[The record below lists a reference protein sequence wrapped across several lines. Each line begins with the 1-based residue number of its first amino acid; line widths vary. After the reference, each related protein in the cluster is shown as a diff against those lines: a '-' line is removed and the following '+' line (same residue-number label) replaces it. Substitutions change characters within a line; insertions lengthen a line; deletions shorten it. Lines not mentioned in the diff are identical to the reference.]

1 MTPGHPAP
9 PALPSPDDGTG
20 LPSGIRVAGGA
31 GGTAAHLEDLAA
43 AAAAL
48 DRAADALDDASREV
62 LVLRDAVDDA
72 AAWSPATAPGARA
85 ALAPLLGSWA
95 SPRVAAARLRDLAAS
110 VRGAAE
116 LYAATDAAV
125 ASTVAGAVRAT
136 GVVVG
141 GALGEAGPLGW
152 TVAGALGLAAAGQAL
167 VLAAGGAVVRAVPSP
182 AALVLGRLGDAQAA
196 AGPLGLLA
204 RGGSRLGIVGGGPAW
219 PDPRAV
225 QLLTP
230 GVAAML
236 RSSPPGVQPYVADPV
251 PGAART
257 LRTGSS
263 LLVALAGVPRPGLV
277 VAPVVRGDTPRGP
290 VADPARPTSSADLL
304 RQVHALYPHP
314 DDHPGLGTGGVPG
327 TVGVQQLD
335 HADGSRTWVVAVPGT
350 EDWSPVPGPNPFDL
364 TSNFDLVGGTGGDA
378 LRTVVEAME
387 QAGVAPG
394 EPVVLAGHS
403 QGGIVAATL
412 AADPDLAERFT
423 VAAVVTAGTPASGID
438 LPPGVPALHLEH
450 APDYVPTLD
459 GAATAATPDR
469 TTVLVDLASSPDPD
483 DRSAAASPVSAHGV
497 DVYARTAARLAG
509 AGAPSVDA
517 FEATLGRLLG
527 DEATTVTAQRY
538 VGVRVP
544 AAS

>member
-1 MTPGHPAP
+1 MTSP
-9 PALPSPDDGTG
+9 PPVLPPPDDGAG
-20 LPSGIRVAGGA
+20 LPAGVRVTGGA
-31 GGTAAHLEDLAA
+31 GGTAAHLEDLTA

-48 DRAADALDDASREV
+48 DRAADALDDAAREV
-62 LVLRDAVDDA
+62 LVLRDAVEDA
-72 AAWSPATAPGARA
+72 AAWSPVTAPGARA
-85 ALAPLLGSWA
+85 ALAPLLSSWA
-95 SPRVAAARLRDLAAS
+95 SPRVVAAHLRDLAAR
-110 VRGAAE
+110 VRASAE

-125 ASTVAGAVRAT
+125 AAGVGSAVRTT
-136 GVVVG
+136 GVVLG

-152 TVAGALGLAAAGQAL
+152 AVAGALGLAAAGQAV
-167 VLAAGGAVVRAVPSP
+167 VLTIGGAVVRAVPSP
-182 AALVLGRLGDAQAA
+182 AGLVLGRLGTADARAA
-196 AGPLGLLA
+196 AGPLGMLA
-204 RGGSRLGIVGGGPAW
+204 RGGASVGLVGGGPGW

-230 GVAAML
+230 GVAALL
-236 RSSPPGVQPYVADPV
+236 RSSAPGLQAYVADPV

-263 LLVALAGVPRPGLV
+263 LLTALVGAPRPGLV
-277 VAPVVRGDTPRGP
+277 VAPLVRADAPRGP
-290 VADPARPTSSADLL
+290 GTDPPRPASSADLL

-314 DDHPGLGTGGVPG
+314 DDDPRLGTGGVPG

-350 EDWSPVPGPNPFDL
+350 EEWSPVAGPNPFDL

-378 LRTVVEAME
+378 LRTVVEAMD
-387 QAGVAPG
+387 QAGVEAG

-403 QGGIVAATL
+403 QGGIVAATI

-469 TTVLVDLASSPDPD
+469 TTVLVDLARSPDPRD
-483 DRSAAASPVSAHGV
+483 QAAAASPVSAHGV
-497 DVYARTAARLAG
+497 DAYARTADRLTG
-509 AGAPSVDA
+509 VGDPSVDA

-527 DEATTVTAQRY
+527 DDATTVTSRRY